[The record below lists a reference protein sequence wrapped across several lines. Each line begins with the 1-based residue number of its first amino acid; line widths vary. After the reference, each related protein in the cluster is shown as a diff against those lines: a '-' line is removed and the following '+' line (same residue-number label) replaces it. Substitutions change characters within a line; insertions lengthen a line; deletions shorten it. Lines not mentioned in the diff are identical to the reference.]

1 MTQRQR
7 EIYLNTARELDR
19 AKARIHNLNLYL
31 DYVRQVAPELFGAM
45 MDEFDGLPGFGND
58 VKYAPDYRAEGEI

>member
-7 EIYLNTARELDR
+7 EIYLNTARELDE

-58 VKYAPDYRAEGEI
+58 VKYAPDYRGEGEI